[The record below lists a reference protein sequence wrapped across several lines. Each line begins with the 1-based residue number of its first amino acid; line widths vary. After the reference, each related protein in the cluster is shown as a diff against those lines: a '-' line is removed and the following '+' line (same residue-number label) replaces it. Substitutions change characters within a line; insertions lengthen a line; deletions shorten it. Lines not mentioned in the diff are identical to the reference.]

1 MIIQFKIFKKILF
14 GIALC
19 GMPMVLC
26 GMNSAR
32 RVGSA
37 KKTARILPAPIEETM
52 PRQIVPATA
61 AFQIVAAA
69 TTAMDRPDS
78 PHTPMGDVRKA
89 TIETWAEEA
98 TYLVKVNKTIVGLS
112 SVSFDTDVVN
122 VHDQSER
129 VSGSVPVSDYE
140 TPMQGISTGKMSS
153 SSSCNSHSSQLTNL
167 ENRMWSLERAVEDT
181 SLAAT
186 DSVVSCHEKL
196 NKILDLSDS
205 GAEMIKKGKFAKKI
219 DAKIDDVSKA
229 VMTLDRRQHYAQVD
243 AQEKFST
250 LQKSLDSSTGALR
263 AQKEVTEAL
272 AQNLKEK
279 DKKIETLESGISTLA
294 LQLTRL
300 QTVVQRQQRP
310 WWKRCGCF
318 TTQNYES
325 ENSESDYS
333 EEEVASLRAPTL
345 KTQKN
350 GLRNNVRESSLPSQ
364 VRDENA

>member
-1 MIIQFKIFKKILF
+1 MGKIMIIQFKIFKKILF
-14 GIALC
+14 GMAVC
-19 GMPMVLC
+19 AMPMVLC

-52 PRQIVPATA
+52 SRQIVPATA

-69 TTAMDRPDS
+69 TAAMDRPDS

-98 TYLVKVNKTIVGLS
+98 TYLAKP

-129 VSGSVPVSDYE
+129 ISCSVPVSDYE
-140 TPMQGISTGKMSS
+140 TPMQGISAGKMSS
-153 SSSCNSHSSQLTNL
+153 SSSYNSHLSQSSSIEDRL
-167 ENRMWSLERAVEDT
+167 WSLERVVEDE
-181 SLAAT
+181 SSVKN
-186 DSVVSCHEKL
+186 DSFVSCHARLNEIHDKL
-196 NKILDLSDS
+196 NEFSNLSEIGVAMLS
-205 GAEMIKKGKFAKKI
+205 KGKFAKKV

-229 VMTLDRRQHYAQVD
+229 L
-243 AQEKFST
+243 K
-250 LQKSLDSSTGALR
+250 
-263 AQKEVTEAL
+263 AQKEVSESL
-272 AQNLKEK
+272 AQDLKGK
-279 DKKIETLESGISTLA
+279 DKKIEILETDISALA
-294 LQLTRL
+294 LQLRRL
-300 QTVVQRQQRP
+300 QRVVQRQQRP

-325 ENSESDYS
+325 ENSESEHS
-333 EEEVASLRAPTL
+333 EEEADSLRAPTL
-345 KTQKN
+345 KTPKN